1 LVRPKNVNVDDAFA
15 ETVEAIRESAFDFI
29 SSYVMGGSLMKYLL
43 LVHHNEDTFNKIT
56 EVKRKE
62 MLEESIQLCHRLDG
76 KRQYVHA
83 SPLQPE
89 STGIV
94 VRVRNGKAT
103 VTDGPF
109 AETKEQL
116 AGYFLIEAQ
125 DRDDAVRI
133 AKLIPGARIG
143 TVEVRPLREITGL
156 PGEAKQ
162 P

>member
-1 LVRPKNVNVDDAFA
+1 
-15 ETVEAIRESAFDFI
+15 
-29 SSYVMGGSLMKYLL
+29 MKYLL
-43 LVHHNEDTFNKIT
+43 LVHHNEDTFGKIP
-56 EVKRKE
+56 EAKRKE
-62 MLEESIQLCHRLDG
+62 MLAESIQLCHQLDG
-76 KRQYVHA
+76 KGQYIHA

-89 STGIV
+89 ATGIV

-125 DRDDAVRI
+125 DREDAVRI
-133 AKLIPGARIG
+133 AQLVPGARIG
-143 TVEVRPLREITGL
+143 TVEVRPITEITGL
-156 PGEAKQ
+156 PGEEKRPSAGFLS